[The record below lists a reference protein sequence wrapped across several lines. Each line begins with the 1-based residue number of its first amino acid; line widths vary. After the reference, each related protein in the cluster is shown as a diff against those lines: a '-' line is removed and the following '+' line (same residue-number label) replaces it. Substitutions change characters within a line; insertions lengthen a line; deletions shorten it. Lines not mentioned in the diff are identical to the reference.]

1 MVVQG
6 WMKIN
11 YLMPLCI
18 FVFIILN
25 ILTLKI
31 FLKFILELTLPLSK
45 KKFITL
51 STKHLLLR

>member
-1 MVVQG
+1 
-6 WMKIN
+6 MKIN

-31 FLKFILELTLPLSK
+31 FLKFILELTLPLGK